1 MAWAKLPDALKMALL
16 LLLAGALAAIASLW
30 VQKGQSDQH
39 LGTFANEL
47 THGDAKAGQVAF
59 RRYGCGACH
68 TIYLSPG
75 ADGRVGPSL
84 NNVAA
89 RPFLAGRLANTP
101 DQMIA
106 WLQHPQALEPGSGM
120 PDVGVTDR
128 DARNLAA
135 YLYTLK

>member
-1 MAWAKLPDALKMALL
+1 MAWAKLPDALRMTVV
-16 LLLAGALAAIASLW
+16 LLLAGVLAAVASLW
-30 VQKGQSDQH
+30 VQKLQSERR
-39 LGTFANEL
+39 LKTFATEL
-47 THGDAKAGQVAF
+47 THGDAEAGEVAF

-68 TIYLSPG
+68 TITLNPG

-84 NNVAA
+84 DKVAG
-89 RPFLAGRLANTP
+89 RPFLAGRLTNTP

-128 DARNLAA
+128 DARDLAA